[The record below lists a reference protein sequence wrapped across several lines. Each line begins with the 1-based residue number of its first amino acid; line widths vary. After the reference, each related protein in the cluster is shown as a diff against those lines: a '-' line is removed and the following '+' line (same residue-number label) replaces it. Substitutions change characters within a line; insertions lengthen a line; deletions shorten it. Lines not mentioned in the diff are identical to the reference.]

1 MYLQRSIKTAL
12 NFYLKHFCVI
22 GITGPR
28 QAGKSTFLLHELK
41 DNYQYVT
48 FDDFQTMAFFEDD
61 PERFMQTYSDKV
73 IFDEVQKAPKLFS
86 YIKRL
91 VDNDKDPK
99 GRFVLTGSCQFN
111 LMKNIAESLAG
122 RIGLL
127 NLLPLDES
135 ELPSE
140 QQKKAWLNGCYPEL
154 VISDYEFNYQWY
166 NSYLS
171 TYLEKDIRILNNIQN
186 LTDFRRFLALLAAR
200 VGQVINHTTLA
211 SDLGV
216 QQATIKHWLLVL
228 EASYVIFL
236 LPPYHNN
243 FGKRIIKSPKLYFY
257 DSGLVAFLLNLSS
270 FNSLN
275 NNPIIGML
283 YENYIIAD
291 CKKQLFHQDS
301 TDSLY
306 YFRSSNQ
313 EEVDLIIDHG
323 EKKSFIEIKY
333 SATFKPSMVKTLL
346 NFSDDNHQL
355 FLIYNGRNFPYHG
368 VTIDNYQ
375 SVFSGLCM
383 K

>member
-1 MYLQRSIKTAL
+1 M
-12 NFYLKHFCVI
+12 KHFCVI

-91 VDNDKDPK
+91 VDNDKDQK

-140 QQKKAWLNGCYPEL
+140 QQKKALLNGCYPEL
-154 VISDYEFNYQWY
+154 VISDYEFNSQWY

-216 QQATIKHWLLVL
+216 QQATIKHWLSVL

-275 NNPIIGML
+275 NNPIIGMI

>member
-1 MYLQRSIKTAL
+1 MYFQRSIKTAFD
-12 NFYLKHFCVI
+12 FYLRHFCVI

-41 DNYQYVT
+41 DNYRYVT

-61 PERFMQTYSDKV
+61 PERFMQTYNDKV

-91 VDNDKDPK
+91 VDNDKNQK
-99 GRFVLTGSCQFN
+99 GRFILTGSCQFN
-111 LMKNIAESLAG
+111 LMKNMAESLAG

-135 ELPSE
+135 EMPQAL
-140 QQKKAWLNGCYPEL
+140 QKDALLNGCYPEL
-154 VISDYEFNYQWY
+154 VVGNYEYTTQWY
-166 NSYLS
+166 NAYLS

-186 LTDFRRFLALLAAR
+186 LTDFRRFLSLLAAR
-200 VGQVINHTTLA
+200 VGQVINHTALA

-216 QQATIKHWLLVL
+216 QQPTIKHWLSVL
-228 EASYVIFL
+228 EASYIIFL

-257 DSGLVAFLLNLSS
+257 DSGLVAFLLNLND
-270 FNSLN
+270 FNPLHS
-275 NNPIIGML
+275 NPVIGVL
-283 YENYIIAD
+283 FESYIISD
-291 CKKQLFHQDS
+291 CKKQLFHRDS
-301 TDSLY
+301 SNKIY

-346 NFSDDNHQL
+346 KFSDDNHQL
-355 FLIYNGRNFPYHG
+355 YLIYNGQNFPYHG
-368 VTIDNYQ
+368 VTIDSYQ
-375 SVFSGLCM
+375 PISSHLF
-383 K
+383 